1 MFTLANDD
9 VMVQLMP
16 TDSQGLA
23 ERLRDLREK
32 QGLSMSEIARRARIS
47 KAYLS
52 QLEHGES
59 TQPSY
64 DVLTRIAVALGSS
77 PDYLAG
83 RSSGQTTESG
93 ALPAALRAFA
103 DQTSLPEGDVT
114 MLAHIHYRGKVPRN
128 AEDWAHIYETIKR
141 TIR

>member
-1 MFTLANDD
+1 MAS
-9 VMVQLMP
+9 
-16 TDSQGLA
+16 DSRGLA
-23 ERLRDLREK
+23 TRLKGLREK

-59 TQPSY
+59 SQPSY
-64 DVLTRIAVALGSS
+64 DVLGRLAVALGSS

-83 RSSGQTTESG
+83 GSSGHALEPS
-93 ALPAALRAFA
+93 ALPASLRAFA
-103 DQTSLPEGDVT
+103 DQSSLPEADVS
-114 MLAHIHYRGKVPRN
+114 MLAHIHYRGKLPQN

>member
-1 MFTLANDD
+1 
-9 VMVQLMP
+9 
-16 TDSQGLA
+16 
-23 ERLRDLREK
+23 
-32 QGLSMSEIARRARIS
+32 MSEIARRARIS

-59 TQPSY
+59 SQPSY
-64 DVLTRIAVALGSS
+64 DVLGRLAVALGSS

-83 RSSGQTTESG
+83 GSSGQTSG
-93 ALPAALRAFA
+93 SAALPASLRAFA
-103 DQTSLPEGDVT
+103 DQSSLPEADVS
-114 MLAHIHYRGKVPRN
+114 MLAHIHYRGKLPRN